1 MWKKKILLG
10 VCEEIYKMKISRT
23 LSFANKLRGEITV
36 PGDKSLS
43 HRALMF
49 NSLAKGKA
57 HIKGLLHSD
66 DTNSTI
72 DCLKKFG
79 VDIQNDSDGSILIFG
94 KGMHSLNEPN
104 DVLDCGNSGTTMRL
118 LSGICAGINGI
129 SILTGDDSL
138 RSRPMDRI
146 VDPLTF
152 LGAQIFARNNNSLPP
167 VMIKGGKIIGG
178 QRITPSAASAQVKSA
193 ILLAGLYAD
202 EEITVVESKTTR
214 DHTEKLLGAM
224 GAKFSIHGNEI
235 TLSPPQ
241 NELSAIDVTVPGDI
255 STAAVWIVAASI
267 HPDAELTLRNV
278 GINQT
283 RSGLIDILRLMGGDI
298 KLENN
303 RYIGGEPVA
312 DLIVRSASLTGVN
325 VSGELIPRAID
336 ELPLVALAGAVAD
349 GETVIQDA
357 QELRVK
363 ESDRISTTFK
373 ILSDFGVKIEEL
385 DDGLH
390 VYGGNPINGA
400 IMNSSG
406 DHRLAML
413 GAAAGLIADG
423 ETTVEDADSV
433 TVSYPTFWEDM
444 EKICQL

>member
-1 MWKKKILLG
+1 M
-10 VCEEIYKMKISRT
+10 SSADR
-23 LSFANKLRGEITV
+23 LRGEITV

-49 NSLAKGKA
+49 NGLAKGTA
-57 HIKGLLHSD
+57 HIKGILDSD

-72 DCLKKFG
+72 DCLQKFG
-79 VDIQNDSDGSILIFG
+79 VDIQRESDGSILIFG
-94 KGMHSLNEPN
+94 KGMRALSEPI

-146 VDPLTF
+146 VDPLTVM
-152 LGAQIFARNNNSLPP
+152 GAEISARYYDSLPP
-167 VMIKGGKIIGG
+167 VVIKGGRVIGG
-178 QRITPSAASAQVKSA
+178 LRITPSAASAQIKSA

-202 EEITVVESKTTR
+202 GETTVIESKITR

-224 GAKFSIHGNEI
+224 GAQFSIKDNEI
-235 TLSPPQ
+235 TLTPPQ
-241 NELSAIDVTVPGDI
+241 NDLSAVDVTVPGDI

-267 HPDAELTLRNV
+267 HPDAELILRNI

-283 RSGLIDILRLMGGDI
+283 RSGLIDILQSMGADI
-298 KLENN
+298 KIDNKKH
-303 RYIGGEPVA
+303 IGGEPVA
-312 DLIVRSASLTGVN
+312 DLTVRSASLHGVQVN
-325 VSGELIPRAID
+325 GELIPRAID

-357 QELRVK
+357 KELRVK
-363 ESDRISTTFK
+363 ESDRITRTFEA
-373 ILSDFGVKIEEL
+373 LSAFGVDITEM
-385 DDGLH
+385 DDGLR
-390 VYGGNPINGA
+390 VKGGNSINGA
-400 IMNSSG
+400 TMNSAG

-413 GAAAGLIADG
+413 GAAAGLIASG
-423 ETTVEDADSV
+423 ETTVEDAGSV
-433 TVSYPTFWEDM
+433 TVSYPTFWEDL
-444 EKICQL
+444 EGICQS